1 MDDMPTDPLTSSAE
15 RTLRLVELL
24 LTEAEGLTPQEMLNV
39 LGTSRSSL
47 FNLLRRL
54 KSLGYIDQNER
65 RGRYRSGPRL
75 QAWRTT
81 PTDSMENL
89 LSGFYQEAGRQSWP
103 ETLLLCVPAPEGTL
117 ILGQVETNQPVRSV
131 YSPGEVNNE
140 LEAVTLAL
148 QADPPEEVK
157 TNGFAVTNPLQL
169 FELALPICPDGSLP
183 QAALLLSAPAYRW
196 THDSLIEVCLPELR
210 VMAAR
215 LSYRLGATT
224 YTPYHGAQH
233 PLMGPESTLGA
244 EELKEFLE
252 GPWTARLACIRPDGK
267 PHVIPV
273 WQSWENSHFIVIA
286 WQGSQWADYLLQ
298 NPSVSLTIDEPWP
311 PLRRVA
317 ARGTAVPLSD
327 KTTIKEI
334 DRLVQRMGKR
344 YLGASAAPL
353 KTENVLRVFQIEPE
367 YLRGWQGLPGSVS
380 PASRNSR

>member
-1 MDDMPTDPLTSSAE
+1 MTTDPLTSSAE

-24 LTEAEGLTPQEMLNV
+24 LTESDGLTPQEMLLV

-81 PTDSMENL
+81 PTDSMETL
-89 LSGFYQEAGRQSWP
+89 LSAFYQEASRQSWP

-117 ILGQVETNQPVRSV
+117 ILGQVETSQPVRSV
-131 YSPGEVNNE
+131 YAPGEVNND
-140 LEAVTLAL
+140 LEAVSLAL
-148 QADPPEEVK
+148 QADPPAEVK
-157 TNGFAVTNPLQL
+157 ANGFAVTNPLQL

-196 THDSLIEVCLPELR
+196 THDSLLEVCLPELR

-215 LSYRLGATT
+215 LSYRMGATT
-224 YTPYHGAQH
+224 YTPYHGTQH
-233 PLMGPESTLGA
+233 PLLGPEKPLEA

-273 WQSWENSHFIVIA
+273 WQSWDNSHFIVIA

-317 ARGTAVPLSD
+317 ARGTAVPLAEPTSRAVV
-327 KTTIKEI
+327 E
-334 DRLVQRMGKR
+334 RLVQGMARR
-344 YLGASAAPL
+344 YLGASASSL
-353 KTENVLRVFQIEPE
+353 KAENVMRIFQIEPE
-367 YLRGWQGLPGSVS
+367 YLRGWQGLPGMFS
-380 PASRNSR
+380 PKAAQSA